1 MHTTY
6 FVPVHGTASAPQGTL
21 ALRTGR
27 LRSGERIGL
36 AFTCEASLLL
46 TLGPCQQ
53 WIRLD
58 EEALFDMLT
67 PLGVEHIRVDPRP
80 VAELQARSAGPL
92 DRAGPK
98 HSERQCRAARR
109 AVRPVRLQDA
119 QRANDRASRANVI

>member
-1 MHTTY
+1 VHTTY
-6 FVPVHGTASAPQGTL
+6 FVPVHGTMCPQEGTL

-27 LRSGERIGL
+27 LLSGERIGL

-58 EEALFDMLT
+58 EEALLDLLT

-80 VAELQARSAGPL
+80 AAELQARNGGLLNRPGP
-92 DRAGPK
+92 G
-98 HSERQCRAARR
+98 RQCPPAPRAIQAT
-109 AVRPVRLQDA
+109 RLRDVQLA
-119 QRANDRASRANVI
+119 